1 MNNFIKYS
9 CLYIPVFL
17 ILLCIFG
24 SFFITSNQTFH
35 VGESLIIDKELSAQF
50 GNLYGGLIGTL
61 LSASS
66 VFLLIYTIIHQKNE
80 VQKNV
85 LENHFF
91 RMIDYHNQHLNHI
104 CIPHLKPENGLVEG
118 KRAFIQFKI
127 QFKRILDTTEIV
139 LKKNSVPF
147 SKKDLADISYIIFY
161 YGIEGSW
168 TDFIYKKFEKYNFI
182 NLSMINEIQGELVK
196 RGDGKFVRA
205 NQTYLSAYFR
215 NMYNLIKMVD
225 ESNFLDQ
232 KEKENLIKIYRAQF
246 SNAELYIIFFNVIS
260 RFGRKWINNQY
271 IEKYELLKNIPFE
284 YCDGYNPKDFF
295 NITYEEEED

>member
-104 CIPHLKPENGLVEG
+104 CIPHLKPENGLDR
-118 KRAFIQFKI
+118 K
-127 QFKRILDTTEIV
+127 
-139 LKKNSVPF
+139 SV
-147 SKKDLADISYIIFY
+147 
-161 YGIEGSW
+161 
-168 TDFIYKKFEKYNFI
+168 
-182 NLSMINEIQGELVK
+182 V
-196 RGDGKFVRA
+196 
-205 NQTYLSAYFR
+205 
-215 NMYNLIKMVD
+215 
-225 ESNFLDQ
+225 
-232 KEKENLIKIYRAQF
+232 
-246 SNAELYIIFFNVIS
+246 
-260 RFGRKWINNQY
+260 
-271 IEKYELLKNIPFE
+271 
-284 YCDGYNPKDFF
+284 
-295 NITYEEEED
+295 